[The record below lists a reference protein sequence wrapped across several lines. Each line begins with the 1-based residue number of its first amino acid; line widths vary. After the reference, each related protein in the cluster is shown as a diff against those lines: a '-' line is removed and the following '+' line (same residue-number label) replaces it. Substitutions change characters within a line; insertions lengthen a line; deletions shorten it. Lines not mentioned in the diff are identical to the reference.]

1 MAELTVRSDLAEKLN
16 EIAQREN
23 RAVDEVL
30 ETLLSHYELPTSS
43 IGPGNPEASLKK
55 LRSRL
60 YKQARQYWQ
69 QTNDQ
74 ERLKLTDDELDA
86 QFWLID
92 DEGVPHLKSE
102 QDKVILHPNSLTKL
116 AEKGREM
123 DFQAEESDI
132 SNRSREILDQE
143 LADHLTRHT
152 DSPLNG

>member
-1 MAELTVRSDLAEKLN
+1 MAELTVRSDLAAKLN

-43 IGPGNPEASLKK
+43 IAPENLEASKK

-152 DSPLNG
+152 DSSPNG